1 MSLQMDEPPEKTLR
15 TVSFVV
21 HATRGLIRDQNMRR
35 KTMFVLLVVALV
47 LLFSGSTFLAP
58 LINPHAHPG
67 WFIFFWFVCAWLTL
81 TALFLAV
88 FDMLVIRLH
97 GRKAERTLRE
107 KFPDNATPGSPSA
120 HDRE

>member
-1 MSLQMDEPPEKTLR
+1 MSSKMDEPPQKPLR

-21 HATRGLIRDQNMRR
+21 HATRGVIRDPNVRR
-35 KTMFVLLVVALV
+35 KTMFILLVVALL
-47 LLFSGSTFLAP
+47 LLFLGSTFLAAT
-58 LINPHAHPG
+58 LNPRQHPG

-88 FDMLVIRLH
+88 FDMVVIRLQ
-97 GRKAERTLRE
+97 GRKAERRLRE